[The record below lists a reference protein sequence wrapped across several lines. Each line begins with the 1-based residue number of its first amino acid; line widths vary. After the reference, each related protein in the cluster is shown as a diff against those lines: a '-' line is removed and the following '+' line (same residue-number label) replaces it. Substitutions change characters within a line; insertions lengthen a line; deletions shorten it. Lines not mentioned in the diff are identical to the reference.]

1 MSFEPKAAVDTAW
14 VFKQFL
20 FEDVLRDLDDHF
32 QRLNIDYMPIKGA
45 YLICAGLARQIRS
58 RTMSDVDILV
68 RERDFDAVV
77 SHFRSIPNARI
88 AEGSWPINK
97 KGWPFEV
104 TFLVPYKGRIFNI
117 DFHKLVNLCQR
128 FILPTEHLFA
138 RGMHR
143 GHRTLPCAE
152 DALIICLCHG
162 LSHAGHF
169 FSDALFGDVELLT
182 NTSMDWAR
190 FWDIADSTGVAAFIY
205 YVLKR
210 FERKGKIPSFL
221 VPKKT
226 IKFTYADF
234 LLLLTRK
241 CGIGSLPP
249 FLGRLLM
256 ELPLCH
262 DPIGLVLNKF
272 ARCGGNWKTKNQ
284 CLKR

>member
-1 MSFEPKAAVDTAW
+1 MSTEQKVAVDTAW

-20 FEDVLRDLDDHF
+20 FEEVLRDLDDHF
-32 QRLNIDYMPIKGA
+32 QHLNIDYMPIKGA
-45 YLICAGLARQIRS
+45 YLICAGLARQIGS

-143 GHRTLPCAE
+143 GHRTLPCVE

-162 LSHAGHF
+162 FSHSGHV
-169 FSDALFGDVELLT
+169 FSDAVFKDVVLLT
-182 NTSMDWAR
+182 NASIKWER
-190 FWDIADSTGVAAFIY
+190 FWNIGESTGIAAFMY
-205 YVLKR
+205 YVLKK
-210 FERKGKIPSFL
+210 FERKRALPF
-221 VPKKT
+221 VPVPRKT
-226 IKFTYADF
+226 IKFIYADV
-234 LLLLTRK
+234 LLKLTGDRIFPAIPIIFK
-241 CGIGSLPP
+241 
-249 FLGRLLM
+249 RLFI

-262 DPIGLVLNKF
+262 DPVGLVWDKY
-272 ARCGGNWKTKNQ
+272 ARSRGA
-284 CLKR
+284 

>member
-1 MSFEPKAAVDTAW
+1 MSTEQKVAIDTAW
-14 VFKQFL
+14 VFMQFL

-45 YLICAGLARQIRS
+45 YLICTKLARQIKS
-58 RTMSDVDILV
+58 RTMSDIDILI
-68 RERDFDAVV
+68 RESDFDTVI
-77 SHFRSIPNARI
+77 SHFRSIPNVMI
-88 AEGSWPINK
+88 IEGSWPINK

-104 TFLVPYKGRIFNI
+104 TFQVPFEGCTFNI
-117 DFHKLVNLCQR
+117 DFHKLVNLYQR

-138 RGMHR
+138 RGMQQ
-143 GHRTLPCAE
+143 GHRILPCAE

-169 FSDALFGDVELLT
+169 FSDALFGDVELLADASI
-182 NTSMDWAR
+182 NWGK
-190 FWDIADSTGVAAFIY
+190 FWDIAASTGIEAFMY

-249 FLGRLLM
+249 FFGRLLM
-256 ELPLCH
+256 ELPFCR
-262 DPIGLVLNKF
+262 DPIGLVLDKF
-272 ARCGGNWKTKNQ
+272 ARCCKSLSSKNAS
-284 CLKR
+284 